1 MHLFYECY
9 TNQCALPVFIKSRG
23 MNLTSDSSQTVFP
36 SYQDVC
42 LLFGSEDREDLF
54 ELITKSIIS
63 LPDMSTPIE
72 LPTTMSNQA
81 TEQEVTHLVP

>member
-9 TNQCALPVFIKSRG
+9 TNQCGLPVFIKSQG

-81 TEQEVTHLVP
+81 TEQEVTHLGP